1 MVVVA
6 SQTGAVTAASSLHRE
21 SRVQAPCQL
30 RNVGEEAEGAAVKD
44 EDRCGGQV
52 REMSE
57 GWSRRAARMRSA
69 FWPCEAVK
77 CAKNM
82 QMMMMSFSGTAASS

>member
-1 MVVVA
+1 
-6 SQTGAVTAASSLHRE
+6 
-21 SRVQAPCQL
+21 
-30 RNVGEEAEGAAVKD
+30 
-44 EDRCGGQV
+44 
-52 REMSE
+52 MSE